1 MLYAVL
7 TFIALQC
14 LGDLIAA
21 VASLP
26 IPGMVIGMMLLL
38 CALGIRSWWLGSQ
51 RAVPDALN
59 RVAGTLH
66 GHFGLLFVPAGV
78 GVVANIDRLAA
89 DGLALLAAV
98 LLSTAIT
105 IAATAAIAALRP
117 KVVRPPETVPAE

>member
-1 MLYAVL
+1 MLYAIL
-7 TFIALQC
+7 TLIAVQC

-21 VASLP
+21 AIALP
-26 IPGMVIGMMLLL
+26 IPGMVIGLMLLL
-38 CALGIRSWWLGSQ
+38 CCLGIRGWWLGSQ

-78 GVVANIDRLAA
+78 GVVANIDRLAT

-98 LLSTAIT
+98 LLSTAVT
-105 IAATAAIAALRP
+105 IALTAMIAALRP
-117 KVVRPPETVPAE
+117 KAVRSPEIVAAE